1 MAYIGQAPANKPVS
15 SSDLEDGLITNSK
28 LAQDIISGETELAT
42 APADTDEFLISDA
55 GVLKRIDASL
65 IGGGGKVLQAVTG
78 TLSSNSS
85 TTSNSY
91 IATGLDVDITPS
103 ATSSKILVMYYMNNY
118 AITSNTRTNMTLYR
132 DSTDLG
138 TGANGTVTGYT
149 SGHHGYQLGGHIL
162 DTPNTT
168 SQIHY
173 EVYIKTNSG
182 TLWYGGHDGAGI
194 LSVITC
200 LEIGA

>member
-1 MAYIGQAPANKPVS
+1 MPYIGQAPANKPLS

-118 AITSNTRTNMTLYR
+118 AISGNTRTNMTLYR

-138 TGANGTVTGYT
+138 TGSHGTVTGYT
-149 SGHHGYQLGGHIL
+149 NVHHGYQISGHIL

-182 TLWYGGHDGAGI
+182 TLWYGGHDGGGI
-194 LSVITC
+194 LSVVTC

>member
-55 GVLKRIDASL
+55 GTLKRIDASL
-65 IGGGGKVLQAVTG
+65 VVGGGKILQVATA

-91 IATGLDVDITPS
+91 IATGLDIDFTPS
-103 ATSSKILVMYYMNNY
+103 ATSSKVLVMYYINNY
-118 AITSNTRTNMTLYR
+118 AISGNTRTNMTLYR

-138 TGANGTVTGYT
+138 TGANGTLTGYT
-149 SGHHGYQLGGHIL
+149 SGHHGYQLGAHIL

-200 LEIGA
+200 LEVGA